1 MTWYK
6 KSENLRGESHDE
18 ESSYLWSAVLV
29 TAGLADHCSVTTGGN
44 VEVIQE

>member
-18 ESSYLWSAVLV
+18 ESSYLWSAVLCI
-29 TAGLADHCSVTTGGN
+29 GLL
-44 VEVIQE
+44 

>member
-18 ESSYLWSAVLV
+18 ESSYLWSAVL
-29 TAGLADHCSVTTGGN
+29 GIGSVSYTHLTLPTN
-44 VEVIQE
+44 